1 MEEVLGT
8 ENIRK
13 EAISFI
19 YVKSHQDLGSLLHQ
33 SLLLNPEGP
42 QITILIRD
50 TKPEKNTKV
59 CVVNHHKK
67 LVLG

>member
-42 QITILIRD
+42 QITNFN
-50 TKPEKNTKV
+50 KG
-59 CVVNHHKK
+59 HKTREEH
-67 LVLG
+67 